1 MWVVKQ
7 FSPST
12 NLAVTGV
19 EVTPVRDGLPFPPCR
34 VSYLAA
40 SVAGLSEQI

>member
-12 NLAVTGV
+12 NLEVTGV
-19 EVTPVRDGLPFPPCR
+19 EVTPVRDGLPFPPAEFLIWR
-34 VSYLAA
+34 LRLPA
-40 SVAGLSEQI
+40 